1 MGVGWDS
8 DGSVREG
15 KGWCTRTHSASPTW
29 PPQVCSQPA
38 PLAPSLTLNWRRRLA
53 ISYSRC
59 SSMPRW
65 RHHLREFL
73 LRSDFTWVENQT
85 PGGQGLASWGRM
97 RGLTQHPDAPST
109 GPNTSPWKIK
119 RLGLSEEGLL
129 LLLPCL
135 SATAPSY
142 RKPSQTTLGQ
152 TWPLGSPSPLD
163 CPSQPILG
171 GHCLETGLPPCMGL
185 CDPGGQGQVLV
196 VTTGSPALPG
206 TGPGPEH
213 VLDRQVPP

>member
-1 MGVGWDS
+1 MGLY
-8 DGSVREG
+8 GSIREG
-15 KGWCTRTHSASPTW
+15 KGWCTRTHSAPPTW

-59 SSMPRW
+59 SSTPRW

-97 RGLTQHPDAPST
+97 WGLTQHPDAPST
-109 GPNTSPWKIK
+109 GPNTGPWKIK

-129 LLLPCL
+129 LLLPGL
-135 SATAPSY
+135 SATAPFY

-163 CPSQPILG
+163 CP
-171 GHCLETGLPPCMGL
+171 
-185 CDPGGQGQVLV
+185 
-196 VTTGSPALPG
+196 
-206 TGPGPEH
+206 
-213 VLDRQVPP
+213 